1 MRKYRDFPVDPF
13 MEKYRDMF
21 MLGFYLIGINLSD
34 LLELPADCI
43 KRGRIQYRRNKTG
56 RLYDIKVEPEAME
69 IIKKYKGKNHLL
81 CILDITDDNLRDLTE
96 KIQELYAPNS
106 SRTICATIKAVIREN
121 DEKGIRSSKFDSI
134 LRVKRVP
141 VQAVYLTD
149 NEIQSLINYI
159 PHGSVERYVKRMFIL
174 ECLCG
179 ARLSDCHNITPE
191 NIDDTGKY
199 IVYVAQKTKAEVK
212 VPLHKKLRPF
222 LVCGTADEPVG
233 GVVDVYFNKV
243 LREICSNCGID
254 TRVKVFKC
262 GKYESGPKFKFVS
275 SHTGRR
281 SFATNLSKK
290 GVPVEQI
297 AIMMGHA
304 NGGEPNIEMTQ
315 RYIVG
320 KTNIDTRTLRVFGIY
335 DDDYNSVGDE
345 C

>member
-1 MRKYRDFPVDPF
+1 MKEIHLKTRDWERLLTYEQQQKY
-13 MEKYRDMF
+13 KYAIKQGWFSDYHGSSWRHDT
-21 MLGFYLIGINLSD
+21 FYGAYIWKHPKYINVVRTFSD
-34 LLELPADCI
+34 LVGHKPLWSD
-43 KRGRIQYRRNKTG
+43 
-56 RLYDIKVEPEAME
+56 V
-69 IIKKYKGKNHLL
+69 
-81 CILDITDDNLRDLTE
+81 TDDNLRDLTE

-141 VQAVYLTD
+141 VQAVYLDD
-149 NEIQSLINYI
+149 NEIQSLIDYI

-199 IVYVAQKTKAEVK
+199 IVYVAQKTKAEVR

-254 TRVKVFKC
+254 ARVKVFKC
-262 GKYESGPKFKFVS
+262 GKYESGPKYKFVS

-304 NGGEPNIEMTQ
+304 NGGKPNIEMTQ

-345 C
+345 Y